1 MEKKVAIVGAG
12 VSGLLACKYA
22 LQKGFQPIV
31 FEADDRVGGV
41 WAHTIDS
48 TRLQN
53 IRHAYQFSDFQWP
66 SSVKELFPKYAE
78 VLEYIE
84 SYAHHFGI
92 YSCIKFNSKV
102 INIDYVGESYE
113 EIESWHLWG
122 GTGKPFGSTGKWHI
136 KVQDIKSGSIEV
148 G

>member
-53 IRHAYQFSDFQWP
+53 IRHGYQFSDFPWP

-78 VLEYIE
+78 VLEYFE

-122 GTGKPFGSTGKWHI
+122 GTGKPFGSIGKWHI
-136 KVQDIKSGSIEV
+136 KVQDIKSSSIEV